1 MADTKFVVS
10 AKTGIQKSV
19 ELNADEQAERDKFVK
34 DWNDGATDRAWADIR
49 KRRNQLLLESD
60 WMASSDRTTTDSEKA
75 FRQQLRD
82 LPSTISDPTAEI
94 TWPKE
99 PT

>member
-19 ELNADEQAERDKFVK
+19 KLNADEQAERDKFVK

-49 KRRNQLLLESD
+49 KRRNLLLLESD
-60 WMASSDRTTTDSEKA
+60 WMATSDRTISDEEKA
-75 FRQQLRD
+75 YRTQLRD
-82 LPSTISDPTAEI
+82 FPSTIADPTAEVD
-94 TWPKE
+94 WPE
-99 PT
+99 HP